1 MIKMNFA
8 TKQSNWVTCQKYKGY
23 LKFVLLIL
31 IFITFQQFS
40 LAQNPNPSSTLDA
53 EILNEMSSRNFPGA
67 STIIVKNGEIV
78 WVESYGYADI
88 ANSLPVEDTTVFLL
102 ASVSKLF
109 TGTAVMQLHES
120 EIIDLDADI
129 NNYLP
134 WSVDV
139 PNYTND
145 SITARQLMTHTASI
159 NDNWGVMGSY
169 YGYPDPTISLS
180 NCMENS
186 FPTAGSNYYA

>member
-23 LKFVLLIL
+23 RKYVLHIL

-78 WVESYGYADI
+78 WVESY
-88 ANSLPVEDTTVFLL
+88 
-102 ASVSKLF
+102 
-109 TGTAVMQLHES
+109 
-120 EIIDLDADI
+120 
-129 NNYLP
+129 
-134 WSVDV
+134 
-139 PNYTND
+139 
-145 SITARQLMTHTASI
+145 
-159 NDNWGVMGSY
+159 
-169 YGYPDPTISLS
+169 
-180 NCMENS
+180 
-186 FPTAGSNYYA
+186 